1 KIVMKVPKS
10 PTVILPLWRDTCL
23 DMNLKPVLI
32 PRDVSTRWNS
42 THDMLKIALQYRE
55 VVDVIVDHKKAG
67 LRKFELQ
74 DEEWDSLSD
83 LFKLYKDLTLKFS
96 LEGIATIAHVLPCM
110 DKIVNMLEDA
120 ADDPD
125 INIAVVAA
133 LQGGVDLMNKYYEN
147 RTTLTP
153 TGSEW
158 VSTRLPCLCSNFT

>member
-1 KIVMKVPKS
+1 
-10 PTVILPLWRDTCL
+10 
-23 DMNLKPVLI
+23 
-32 PRDVSTRWNS
+32 
-42 THDMLKIALQYRE
+42 MLKIALQYRE

-133 LQGGVDLMNKYYEN
+133 LQGGVDLMNKYYEKSDDSHAY
-147 RTTLTP
+147 RIGMGYLHPGIKMKYFVKHEWPQDWIEEVRDIVRGVYTT
-153 TGSEW
+153 
-158 VSTRLPCLCSNFT
+158 